1 MHRFLALAALVLSFL
16 SAGCGE
22 ELSNFAAPKPDP
34 DLNNDGT
41 VNILDV
47 SLAASCQG
55 EDPFANALC
64 ERADADYDGD
74 IDQADLQFVS
84 DAFGQVVVI
93 DEVPPPVPSVFAP
106 ISPTSDAVQTLSGR
120 SEPNSRVTV
129 EGGRE
134 PASVRTFGNSIY
146 MVNVPLR
153 VDAVND
159 LSVRASDRDGN
170 TSDAREVTIVHSAE
184 LPPPA
189 PGEASIL
196 SIVSGD
202 NQEGIAG
209 MPLPRPLEVIASDPG
224 GAPVAGVPVGFS
236 LVLGSATLDGQ
247 ALVEVTTDAA
257 GRADVVM
264 TLGPEPGS
272 HMVRATFPSNRNV
285 AIEFMATGLAADP
298 LATALLRGLV
308 LANDNRGIS
317 GVTVTFE
324 GTSANAGVELST
336 VTNEAG
342 AFRIED
348 VPPGNGQILDVH
360 GSTATLPGRFT
371 DLSFEID
378 VLPGQDN
385 GTGRMDF
392 RRGPIFLPEIPDGIE
407 IPIDALGFV
416 TEDRVIE
423 SPTEGG
429 GEPVRLVV
437 PAGTHVTFPDGAEQ
451 MLSIVRVPVNRVPM
465 ALPDG
470 KFTRTVI
477 AIAPAGTLF
486 DPPLPVSFPNLDGI
500 PPGTQVKLLSFVHE
514 VGDFVQVGTA
524 TASADGRR
532 VVSDPGSGIR
542 VGAWHG
548 TPPDPAAVTSI
559 ICADVNLEGLGG
571 EGCLECECF
580 CNSREANQIED
591 RTVCI
596 GEVPVGISGI
606 EGEGAPAMV
615 ECVCR
620 IAVQVAIVEPAPNDA
635 LPAGKTIEARG
646 TVPCGA
652 NSVTVNGVQAGLSGN
667 IWAANIQV
675 SATPGPFTIT
685 ATAASDADQA
695 TDSISVV
702 AVTASF
708 DTSTVITGFSKP
720 SPAITQQTIKRRVVA
735 TVNPA
740 SQAGEVNFAL
750 ENGAAG
756 QASVTVGSPNT
767 TTGMVALDVMGQTAS
782 AVAAGEAKLV
792 AKLLGEEIA
801 SSDVVVVIP
810 KTQTHSVAPFFL
822 RNESLLPTDPDRSV
836 SRCPT
841 ATGMCLQSTAGATVT
856 ITIEDQFGNRLNSV
870 YDGNRV
876 VTEEFTNKTGSLTGL
891 GTGLIPID
899 FPNDQFRNGVILDE
913 ASVTSAHSPIPT
925 PLSTAQRTAW
935 TNQTLRVDSA
945 GNVVA
950 SGGFNN
956 IIDRNS
962 VAISGTADQE
972 IQVHGHVTTP
982 KFMRTQIVSSNP
994 VAGSVMDA
1002 AIP

>member
-1 MHRFLALAALVLSFL
+1 VHRFIALAALVLSFL
-16 SAGCGE
+16 SAGCAE

-64 ERADADYDGD
+64 ARADADYDGD

-196 SIVSGD
+196 SIASGD

-247 ALVEVTTDAA
+247 AAVEVTTDAA
-257 GRADVVM
+257 GRAEVVM

-548 TPPDPAAVTSI
+548 TPPDPAAVTAI
-559 ICADVNLEGLGG
+559 ICGDLDAGDLSQVEAEN
-571 EGCLECECF
+571 CLACECF
-580 CNSREANQIED
+580 CNGIPADRLDD
-591 RTVCI
+591 RTVCS
-596 GEVPVGISGI
+596 GEVPVGFSGI
-606 EGEGAPAMV
+606 QGEGAPATV

-620 IAVQVAIVEPAPNDA
+620 KTVVIEIADPAPNDA
-635 LPAGKTIEARG
+635 VAVGSTVTVQG
-646 TVPCGA
+646 SVPCGA
-652 NSVTVNGVQAGLSGN
+652 DSVTVNGVAATLSGDS
-667 IWAANIQV
+667 WSANVPAPNAPGAFTI
-675 SATPGPFTIT
+675 SAT
-685 ATAASDADQA
+685 ASSNNPVDEPD
-695 TDSISVV
+695 TTSVLAV
-702 AVTASF
+702 AVDASY
-708 DTSTVITGFSKP
+708 DTSPVVTGFSKP
-720 SPAITQQTIKRRVVA
+720 STAISQQTIKRRVVA

-740 SQAGEVNFAL
+740 SKAGDVTFTVD
-750 ENGAAG
+750 NGAVG
-756 QASVTVGSPNT
+756 QASVTVVSTNT
-767 TTGMVALDVMGQTAS
+767 TTGKVDLDVMGQSAS
-782 AVAAGEAKLV
+782 VAAAGEAKLV
-792 AKLLGEEIA
+792 AKVDGEDVESANVI
-801 SSDVVVVIP
+801 VVVP
-810 KTQTHSVAPFFL
+810 KKQTHAVGPLFV
-822 RNESLLPTDPDRSV
+822 RNEVPGPIMV
-836 SRCPT
+836 K
-841 ATGMCLQSTAGATVT
+841 STIGATVT
-856 ITIEDQFGNRLNSV
+856 ITIQDQFGNTLDSV
-870 YDGNRV
+870 YSCGTGGITCPV
-876 VTEEFTNKTGSLTGL
+876 VTEQFSLRTGAFLNNPGLEESIVIPNNTFTNGAKA
-891 GTGLIPID
+891 
-899 FPNDQFRNGVILDE
+899 DE
-913 ASVTSAHSPIPT
+913 ASYDNTVTVNGP
-925 PLSTAQRTAW
+925 PLS
-935 TNQTLRVDSA
+935 
-945 GNVVA
+945 A
-950 SGGFNN
+950 SERADWIAEVG
-956 IIDRNS
+956 
-962 VAISGTADQE
+962 ISGSTNAFHLGPIALSGDAVQT
-972 IQVHGHVTTP
+972 IRVHGHTVTP
-982 KFMRTQIVSSNP
+982 NFKRTQAVQAANHPPIQATVTD
-994 VAGSVMDA
+994 VAV
-1002 AIP
+1002 P